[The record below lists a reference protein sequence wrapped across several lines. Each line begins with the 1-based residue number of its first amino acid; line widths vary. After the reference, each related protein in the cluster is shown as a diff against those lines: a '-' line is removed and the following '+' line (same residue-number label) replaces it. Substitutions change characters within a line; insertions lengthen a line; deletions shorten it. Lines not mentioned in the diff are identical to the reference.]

1 MPFTFSHPAI
11 VLPLLRVSPRW
22 FSATGIVVG
31 SLTPDFEYFLRMR
44 MYGEYGHSLPG
55 IVFFC
60 LPIGLLLA
68 FAFHNIVRDTLFEN
82 LPHFLRSRL
91 IPFTTFDWNRY
102 FRNNWYVVIAS
113 ILLGAASHI
122 FWDAFTHAGGYF
134 VTAIPALNTTM
145 QLGPIQV
152 AAYKFLQHLSTLIG
166 GIIVVG
172 AILSLPTRTA
182 STRSSDGAKYWITLI
197 IIAALIITARLL
209 KDDTIPSPLTVIV
222 VILSATLLSL
232 IITPFVIKLY
242 QYSE

>member
-11 VLPLLRVSPRW
+11 VLPFLRVSPRW
-22 FSATGIVVG
+22 FSATGLVVG
-31 SLTPDFEYFLRMR
+31 SLTPDFEYFLRMHIH
-44 MYGEYGHSLPG
+44 GEYGHTLPG

-68 FAFHNIVRDTLFEN
+68 FAFHNLVRDTLFEN
-82 LPHFLRSRL
+82 LPRFLRSRL
-91 IPFTTFDWNRY
+91 IPFTAFDWNQH
-102 FRNNWYVVIAS
+102 FRNRWYVVIAS

-134 VTAIPALNTTM
+134 VTAIPALNASI

-166 GIIVVG
+166 GIIVIG
-172 AILSLPTRTA
+172 AILSLPTR
-182 STRSSDGAKYWITLI
+182 STSIRSGHGAKYWIILVLI
-197 IIAALIITARLL
+197 AVFIIAARLPT
-209 KDDTIPSPLTVIV
+209 DDEIPSAVTVIV

-232 IITPFVIKLY
+232 IITPFVMKLGTRRR
-242 QYSE
+242 